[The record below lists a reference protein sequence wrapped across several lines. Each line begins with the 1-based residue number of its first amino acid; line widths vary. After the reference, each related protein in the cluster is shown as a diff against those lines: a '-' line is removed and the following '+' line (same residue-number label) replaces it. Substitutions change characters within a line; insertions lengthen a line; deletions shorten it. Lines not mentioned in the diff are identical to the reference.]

1 MATKQLILNTVTDM
15 FGSAASLETSDG
27 SVKFSIGTGISY
39 DPAKKLSKRMRSG
52 HYLFRSPNV
61 DPADLAEIWDT
72 VEGFTG
78 KARLTAEVETKD
90 GFHKVTAYMRIED
103 KLDATMFAF
112 SHSLFEKWS
121 DDKTKEAKKAKKN
134 KPKLIVND
142 DGSVKVQVEMTTL
155 ADDPQG
161 VERI

>member
-1 MATKQLILNTVTDM
+1 M
-15 FGSAASLETSDG
+15 
-27 SVKFSIGTGISY
+27 
-39 DPAKKLSKRMRSG
+39 
-52 HYLFRSPNV
+52 
-61 DPADLAEIWDT
+61 
-72 VEGFTG
+72 
-78 KARLTAEVETKD
+78 TAEVETKD